1 MTSLESTLLI
11 ILQILATSSVAAGLI
26 LIFQDELFIKK
37 KKKKIQNKMIMDKI
51 PNKIYQFMSIK
62 TYFFKD

>member
-37 KKKKIQNKMIMDKI
+37 KKEKNLE
-51 PNKIYQFMSIK
+51 
-62 TYFFKD
+62 